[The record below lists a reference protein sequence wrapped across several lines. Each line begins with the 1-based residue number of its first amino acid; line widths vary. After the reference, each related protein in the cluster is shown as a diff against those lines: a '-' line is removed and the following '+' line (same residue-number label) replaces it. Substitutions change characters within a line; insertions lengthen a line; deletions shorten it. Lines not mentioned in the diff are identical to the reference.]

1 MVPVMLN
8 RPSRPSTV
16 SLDQTQLDIER
27 LGQILRSQCVAQRT
41 SGHNLSALE
50 QHDMR
55 NAGRNLLNMM
65 GDKDR
70 RWCVVILS
78 QLAQSVDQRLAAGQ
92 VQTGGRLVKQQKLR
106 ISHQCPCN
114 LHSFA
119 LTLTQGAECPI
130 RQRIDTELSEQLV
143 GPFVV

>member
-1 MVPVMLN
+1 MVPVLLN

-27 LGQILRSQCVAQRT
+27 LGQILGSQCVAQRT

-65 GDKDR
+65 SDKDR

-78 QLAQSVDQRLAAGQ
+78 ELAEGVDQCLAAGE
-92 VQTGGRLVKQQKLR
+92 VQTRCRLVEQQELG
-106 ISHQCPCN
+106 IGHQCPSN
-114 LHSFA
+114 LHP
-119 LTLTQGAECPI
+119 LTLALAECAERAI
-130 RQRIDTELSEQLV
+130 RQRINAELAE
-143 GPFVV
+143 